1 MNFLKTHNKCK
12 NTQKTPNTTTQNPTI
27 MQAKSAELRKKTQ
40 KLTKPKPVVIYKN
53 CSYVCTYNCAY
64 TVCTQ
69 YNTKSSHNLSDISPL
84 IIQSSSFRCCLLGIL
99 SIICSMS

>member
-1 MNFLKTHNKCK
+1 
-12 NTQKTPNTTTQNPTI
+12 

-84 IIQSSSFRCCLLGIL
+84 IIQTVIIVQML
-99 SIICSMS
+99 STGDIIYNMFYV